1 MNFVF
6 LKFGI
11 MKFSKMLEWRKFSL
25 PFVCAVFHLLRL
37 NPFRSKRV
45 WLFACWIGKKYD
57 DNSKFLFEHICEN
70 HPEIRCIWITRN
82 PEVCNH
88 VKALGYECYTSTSLK
103 GVFWMLRGGVAI
115 MTNGIDDFSPIPLIG
130 GAKII
135 ALWHGVG
142 GFKKIY
148 NENCSGRSLLIK
160 KTVDRFYSWVHRD
173 FSLATSEY
181 TAQRTMEQFNVKRNS
196 IMITG
201 QPRNDLF
208 RMGVNPKEVLK
219 GGLDGSFK
227 RIILYMPTYRVNP
240 RNRQDVVK
248 KNLEDLTVDET
259 FLNYLKQNEIL
270 FLVKLHP
277 LTKFKMDTTIP
288 NFKVLGDK
296 DVLSVQHLL
305 MASDCLVTDYSS
317 CCVDYALLKRPI
329 VFFVPDE
336 DEYLSYSSLN
346 DAYSKVVQE
355 KAKTV
360 RELVKLLLAGNMSQT
375 NLLNEIFEDPSIAG
389 TCYSE
394 NTYQKIC
401 EKCKVVIG

>member
-1 MNFVF
+1 M
-6 LKFGI
+6 
-11 MKFSKMLEWRKFSL
+11 S
-25 PFVCAVFHLLRL
+25 
-37 NPFRSKRV
+37 
-45 WLFACWIGKKYD
+45 
-57 DNSKFLFEHICEN
+57 
-70 HPEIRCIWITRN
+70 
-82 PEVCNH
+82 
-88 VKALGYECYTSTSLK
+88 
-103 GVFWMLRGGVAI
+103 
-115 MTNGIDDFSPIPLIG
+115 
-130 GAKII
+130 
-135 ALWHGVG
+135 
-142 GFKKIY
+142 
-148 NENCSGRSLLIK
+148 
-160 KTVDRFYSWVHRD
+160 
-173 FSLATSEY
+173 
-181 TAQRTMEQFNVKRNS
+181 
-196 IMITG
+196 TG

-208 RMGVNPKEVLK
+208 RMGVNTKEVLK

-346 DAYSKVVQE
+346 DAY
-355 KAKTV
+355 
-360 RELVKLLLAGNMSQT
+360 
-375 NLLNEIFEDPSIAG
+375 
-389 TCYSE
+389 
-394 NTYQKIC
+394 
-401 EKCKVVIG
+401 

>member
-1 MNFVF
+1 
-6 LKFGI
+6 
-11 MKFSKMLEWRKFSL
+11 
-25 PFVCAVFHLLRL
+25 
-37 NPFRSKRV
+37 
-45 WLFACWIGKKYD
+45 
-57 DNSKFLFEHICEN
+57 
-70 HPEIRCIWITRN
+70 
-82 PEVCNH
+82 
-88 VKALGYECYTSTSLK
+88 
-103 GVFWMLRGGVAI
+103 
-115 MTNGIDDFSPIPLIG
+115 
-130 GAKII
+130 
-135 ALWHGVG
+135 
-142 GFKKIY
+142 
-148 NENCSGRSLLIK
+148 
-160 KTVDRFYSWVHRD
+160 
-173 FSLATSEY
+173 
-181 TAQRTMEQFNVKRNS
+181 
-196 IMITG
+196 
-201 QPRNDLF
+201 
-208 RMGVNPKEVLK
+208 
-219 GGLDGSFK
+219 
-227 RIILYMPTYRVNP
+227 MPTYRVNP